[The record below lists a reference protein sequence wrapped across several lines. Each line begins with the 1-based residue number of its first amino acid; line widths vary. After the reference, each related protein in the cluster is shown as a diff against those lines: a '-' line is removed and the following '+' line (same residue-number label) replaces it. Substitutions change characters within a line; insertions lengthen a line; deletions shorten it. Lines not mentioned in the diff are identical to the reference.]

1 MPSRIDEIFAANVPN
16 ELAAFGEDI
25 ICMPT
30 GGDPKTIKGIPERE
44 TRQGEYVGQ
53 ESNDYNSMVLR
64 ISARNDTEGHV
75 DVKEVE
81 AGQVPTRFEI
91 DGKIWITQRRLN
103 GAAAG
108 MHKLLLSD
116 AGNDEGE

>member
-1 MPSRIDEIFAANVPN
+1 MPSKLDEMMSASVPQ

-30 GGDPKTIKGIPERE
+30 GEDQKTIKGIVERE
-44 TRQGEYVGQ
+44 TRLGEYSGQ
-53 ESNDYNSMVLR
+53 ESNDYNSMVIR
-64 ISARNDTEGHV
+64 ISARNNTEGHV

-81 AGQVPTRFEI
+81 AGQVPTRFTI
-91 DGKIWITQRRLN
+91 DDKVWITQRRLN

-108 MHKLLLSD
+108 MHKLLLQD